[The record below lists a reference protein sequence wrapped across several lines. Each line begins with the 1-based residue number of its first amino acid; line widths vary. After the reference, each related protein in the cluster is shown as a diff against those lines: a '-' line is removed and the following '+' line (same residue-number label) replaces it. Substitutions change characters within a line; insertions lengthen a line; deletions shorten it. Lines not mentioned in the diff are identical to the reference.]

1 MKEIECSIRMMAVEE
16 VHPYENN
23 PRINKDA
30 VKDVATSIKKYGFKQ
45 PIVIDKDGVIVVG
58 HTRYQAALQLGYK
71 KVPCVVSD
79 LSDKENSEYRIA
91 DNKTN
96 EASTWDFGKLDIEK
110 EMKKLDF
117 SEFDFDIP
125 AFDIDDLDNLF
136 TRAETKQPLT
146 SSSQPVASAPMQS
159 APGQIVP
166 MQSAPGQSLP
176 IFDSGAEQ
184 TTYEPYQPGNN
195 ELAGFGTPPAMRT
208 EQIQC
213 PHCGQW
219 IELNRGV

>member
-1 MKEIECSIRMMAVEE
+1 MKEIECSIRMMAVED

-125 AFDIDDLDNLF
+125 SFDIDDLDHLF
-136 TRAETKQPLT
+136 TRAETRQPLT
-146 SSSQPVASAPMQS
+146 NSPQPVTPETPSQNTPDQAA
-159 APGQIVP
+159 
-166 MQSAPGQSLP
+166 P
-176 IFDSGAEQ
+176 IFDSGADQ
-184 TTYEPYQPGNN
+184 ATYEPYHSENN
-195 ELAGFGTPPAMRT
+195 EPTGFGAPPAMRT